1 MRRPRRERG
10 REPRSGVIEALDGG
24 LSRRWAGDGKRH
36 ICRARGRVGGWD
48 TSARW
53 FAYAAVPWTTD
64 GITERPAAESLRRV
78 SVLRRQ
84 GDNPASSAT
93 SGKTRTAGA
102 PMSSSTTRHQHWWRP
117 WIVMKNSSK
126 CHVSPGLTMPRRCY
140 ARRSMCQDYGEYQKL
155 ESARL
160 MSILLER
167 LKPTARRG
175 SKPRCHWLTHGPHD
189 AVAAR
194 LADLVAPFASVA
206 SSDDWMPE
214 GFEHTAEA
222 QLGYADQFLTA
233 DRRAALAQW
242 WLAVPRRANT
252 PNWDLVSTC
261 QVAGQKQGLL
271 LVEAKAHA
279 GELSAAGKTL
289 TKRPS
294 VNSAQNDQRIR
305 AAIAEANTR
314 LGGQAQGWHL
324 TTDTHYQMSNRFAWA
339 WKLAD
344 LGVPVVLVYLGF
356 LNADEMGYGAFHS
369 GDDWDRC
376 LRDHAQGVVPAAA
389 WNRRLEVRAGSGAL
403 VPLVP
408 LIQTA
413 HISLTCL
420 EARPHDD

>member
-1 MRRPRRERG
+1 MGHFGAVVRIRGGAVDDRRHHG
-10 REPRSGVIEALDGG
+10 TS
-24 LSRRWAGDGKRH
+24 
-36 ICRARGRVGGWD
+36 RGRVTAPRISAQTAGGQPGLFSNVRKD
-48 TSARW
+48 PNGRRADVVV
-53 FAYAAVPWTTD
+53 YHAAPALVATLDRDEEFVEVP
-64 GITERPAAESLRRV
+64 RV
-78 SVLRRQ
+78 SGADHAATLLR
-84 GDNPASSAT
+84 S
-93 SGKTRTAGA
+93 
-102 PMSSSTTRHQHWWRP
+102 
-117 WIVMKNSSK
+117 
-126 CHVSPGLTMPRRCY
+126 
-140 ARRSMCQDYGEYQKL
+140 RSMCQDYGEYQKL
-155 ESARL
+155 ESARP

-175 SKPRCHWLTHGPHD
+175 SKPRCHCLTHGPHD

-206 SSDDWMPE
+206 SSDDWRPE
-214 GFEHTAEA
+214 GFAHTAEA

-233 DRRAALAQW
+233 DRRAALTQW

-294 VNSAQNDQRIR
+294 ANSAQNDQRIR

-314 LGGQAQGWHL
+314 LGGPAQGWHL
-324 TTDTHYQMSNRFAWA
+324 TADTHYQMSNRFAWA

-356 LNADEMGYGAFHS
+356 LNADEMGNGAFHS

-420 EARPHDD
+420 EARPDDD

>member
-1 MRRPRRERG
+1 
-10 REPRSGVIEALDGG
+10 
-24 LSRRWAGDGKRH
+24 
-36 ICRARGRVGGWD
+36 
-48 TSARW
+48 
-53 FAYAAVPWTTD
+53 
-64 GITERPAAESLRRV
+64 
-78 SVLRRQ
+78 
-84 GDNPASSAT
+84 
-93 SGKTRTAGA
+93 
-102 PMSSSTTRHQHWWRP
+102 
-117 WIVMKNSSK
+117 
-126 CHVSPGLTMPRRCY
+126 
-140 ARRSMCQDYGEYQKL
+140 
-155 ESARL
+155 

-167 LKPTARRG
+167 LKPTAPALPQVITGCRRG
-175 SKPRCHWLTHGPHD
+175 LNTRRTVPPDPPVLQRRHRGDRVSASD
-189 AVAAR
+189 IVACCR
-194 LADLVAPFASVA
+194 
-206 SSDDWMPE
+206 
-214 GFEHTAEA
+214 AEA
-222 QLGYADQFLTA
+222 QFGYADQFLTA

>member
-53 FAYAAVPWTTD
+53 FAYGAVPWTTD

-78 SVLRRQ
+78 SGLRRQ
-84 GDNPASSAT
+84 G
-93 SGKTRTAGA
+93 R
-102 PMSSSTTRHQHWWRP
+102 Q
-117 WIVMKNSSK
+117 
-126 CHVSPGLTMPRRCY
+126 PGLFSNVRKDPDDRRADVGVYHAAQALVATLDRDEEFVEVPRVSG
-140 ARRSMCQDYGEYQKL
+140 ADHAATLLRSTSMSQDYGEYQKL

-206 SSDDWMPE
+206 SSDYWMPE

-376 LRDHAQGVVPAAA
+376 LRDRAQGVVPAAA